1 MFLYHWRFV
10 NSVNYLEHIASI
22 AAELFLMI
30 WQREQGEQ
38 QERNKE
44 KQFIE
49 ASANA
54 VAVAQRFDE

>member
-10 NSVNYLEHIASI
+10 NSVNYLERIAPT

-38 QERNKE
+38 KERNEE